1 MRMSTFYM
9 VATPIGNLEDIT
21 YRAVQTLRSV
31 DVIACE
37 DTRHTQQLLTHYEI
51 SKRLIA
57 CHAHNEINS
66 AKGIVELLAS
76 GLNVAFVSDAGTP
89 GISDPGAR
97 VVTAV
102 RQAGFLVVP
111 IPGASAVAA
120 LVSVA
125 GFVGKSFTFEG
136 FLSPRKGRR
145 TKRLQQ
151 LLEREEAFI
160 LYESPFRI
168 VKTLEEIAVLD
179 AARTVVAG
187 REMTKKFEEFLQGTA
202 GQVATILA
210 GRDAIKGEFAV
221 LVAPKLLS
229 EADDNDSEA

>member
-1 MRMSTFYM
+1 M

-21 YRAVQTLRSV
+21 YRAVQTLKTV

-37 DTRHTQQLLTHYEI
+37 DTRHTQQLLNHFEI

-66 AKGIVELLAS
+66 AKGIVELLGS
-76 GLNVAFVSDAGTP
+76 GLDVAFVSDAGTP

-102 RQAGFLVVP
+102 RQAGFPVVP
-111 IPGASAVAA
+111 IPGPSAVAT

-145 TKRLQQ
+145 TKRLAQ
-151 LLEREEAFI
+151 LLQRDEAFI
-160 LYESPFRI
+160 L
-168 VKTLEEIAVLD
+168 
-179 AARTVVAG
+179 
-187 REMTKKFEEFLQGTA
+187 
-202 GQVATILA
+202 
-210 GRDAIKGEFAV
+210 
-221 LVAPKLLS
+221 
-229 EADDNDSEA
+229 